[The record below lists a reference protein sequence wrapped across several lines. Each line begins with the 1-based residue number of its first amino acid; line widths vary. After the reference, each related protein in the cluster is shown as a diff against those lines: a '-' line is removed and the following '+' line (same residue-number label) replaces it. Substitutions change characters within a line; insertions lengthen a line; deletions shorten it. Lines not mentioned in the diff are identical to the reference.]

1 MKALLL
7 ASGLL
12 FSLNTLAVES
22 LDFQSLAAECAP
34 GVHIKTL
41 SSIVRHESTVNPYAI
56 GLNAPGQKLP
66 RSPASKEE
74 AVATGKWLKAH
85 GYNFDGGFG
94 QVNVKNMDWLGL
106 TMDDLF
112 DPCKNLTAAAKVI
125 TDCYQRASR
134 KFTDTQVALH
144 AALSCYNTGNF
155 EDGIKNGYVKWVAQ
169 YATLDVPALTPIST
183 GKRPPVQ
190 LKASKAAVSNDTT
203 TPVALKAPHKKE
215 GIGDA
220 FSRPSNGAFS
230 VKSEPA
236 QDVGSVDTGQAPP
249 ASMEPNTQ

>member
-1 MKALLL
+1 MRALLL
-7 ASGLL
+7 VSGLL
-12 FSLNTLAVES
+12 FSCSSLAVEP
-22 LDFQSLAAECAP
+22 LNFQSLAAECAP
-34 GVHIKTL
+34 GVHLKTL
-41 SSIVRHESTVNPYAI
+41 SSIVRHESAANPYAI

-66 RSPASKEE
+66 RPPASKEE

-134 KFTDTQVALH
+134 KFADNQVALH

-155 EDGIKNGYVKWVAQ
+155 EDGITNGYVKWVAQ
-169 YATLDVPALTPIST
+169 YATLDVPALMPVST
-183 GKRPPVQ
+183 GKLPPVQ
-190 LKASKAAVSNDTT
+190 LKATKEAVSIDASVPAAT
-203 TPVALKAPHKKE
+203 KAPHKKE

-220 FSRPSNGAFS
+220 FSRQSSGAFS
-230 VKSEPA
+230 VKPEPA
-236 QDVGSVDTGQAPP
+236 QDEAAVGAGQDPQAPMVP
-249 ASMEPNTQ
+249 ITQ